1 MADSESQRNSL
12 AECVALITGA
22 SSGIGQVLALALA
35 QERVK
40 IIAVGRNSTTLSET
54 VEQARKF
61 SDAVGLELD
70 LTADSSI
77 EHITEYVESS
87 SKRLDILIHCAGVIV
102 QGTMEKSSLQD
113 LDAQYQANVR
123 APYALTRRLLPF
135 LKKTRGQVVF
145 MNSSAGLSAQ
155 RPDIG
160 QYSATKHA
168 LKAIAES
175 LRAEVNPLGIRV
187 LSVYLGRTAT
197 PMQKSLHEREG
208 KLYNPDRLLQAKDVA
223 SVVIHALQL
232 PRTAEVTDISMRPM
246 MKTQN

>member
-22 SSGIGQVLALALA
+22 SSGIGQALTLGLA
-35 QERVK
+35 QEHVK
-40 IIAVGRNSTTLSET
+40 IIAVGRNPTTLAET

-135 LKKTRGQVVF
+135 LKKSRGQVVF
-145 MNSSAGLSAQ
+145 MNSSAGLLAQ

-197 PMQKSLHEREG
+197 PMQKLLHEREG
-208 KLYNPDRLLQAKDVA
+208 KLYNPDRLLQSKDVA

>member
-1 MADSESQRNSL
+1 MADSKSSSL
-12 AECVALITGA
+12 AGRVALITGA
-22 SSGIGQVLALALA
+22 SSGIGQALALALA

-40 IIAVGRNSTTLSET
+40 IIAIGRDPIRLAAT
-54 VEQARKF
+54 VEQVRKF

-70 LTADSSI
+70 LTTDRSL
-77 EHITEYVESS
+77 ERITEHVESS
-87 SKRLDILIHCAGVIV
+87 AQRLDILIHCAGIIL
-102 QGTMEKSSLQD
+102 QGPMEASTVED

-135 LKKTRGQVVF
+135 LKKSRGQVVF
-145 MNSSAGLSAQ
+145 MNSSAGLSAK

-160 QYSATKHA
+160 QYSATQHA

-175 LRAEVNPLGIRV
+175 LREEVNPLGIRV

-197 PMQKSLHEREG
+197 PMQKLLHEREG
-208 KLYNPDRLLQAKDVA
+208 KLYNPDRLLQSKDVA

-232 PRTAEVTDISMRPM
+232 PPTAEVTDISIRPM